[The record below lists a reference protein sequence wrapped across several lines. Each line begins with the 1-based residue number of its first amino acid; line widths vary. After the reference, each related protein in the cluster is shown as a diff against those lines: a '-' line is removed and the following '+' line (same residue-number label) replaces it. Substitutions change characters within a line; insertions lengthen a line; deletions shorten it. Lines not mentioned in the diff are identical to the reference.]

1 MKPKIIKLK
10 NGAHLI
16 YIHDARN
23 NYSAV
28 EAGFIAG
35 HASNPANGVAHFM
48 EHMLFKG
55 TKTKNAEQFN
65 EAKEAI
71 VPSLNAY
78 TSKNLMMVTFTRT
91 NALFDKAM
99 ELVGEML
106 TANKLDKKEIENE
119 KGVIKEEYRMRVD
132 HSSRDLSFVHTGT
145 LSQSQ
150 LTDEQILG
158 SPDDIDAINLKLL
171 DNFKN
176 SNYFAQNFIAAYCGN
191 LCELRVKNAFNKY
204 FVARLKSRPD
214 YQTKVIDIKVDK
226 TPDLTVRTNTEQL
239 IKMRLSFVMNVPYL
253 EGKRRYENRCIAEFL
268 NKNKSSLFNTLRNK
282 GLVYT
287 VNATSRYMFDTK
299 LLNITLTTGKDK
311 LSRCLNEVAR
321 EINAIA
327 GGKITAAD
335 LDTIKAN
342 LKYKAD
348 EEVRGAKSEMYDAAL
363 DEYVNEGKGS
373 IYTITKHQRLKAMKQ
388 ITLEE
393 VNAYAKKLFN
403 KNNPPYV
410 TIMGKAKKSELPTYA
425 QILETLYKK

>member
-1 MKPKIIKLK
+1 
-10 NGAHLI
+10 
-16 YIHDARN
+16 
-23 NYSAV
+23 
-28 EAGFIAG
+28 
-35 HASNPANGVAHFM
+35 
-48 EHMLFKG
+48 
-55 TKTKNAEQFN
+55 
-65 EAKEAI
+65 
-71 VPSLNAY
+71 
-78 TSKNLMMVTFTRT
+78 MMVTFTRT

-204 FVARLKSRPD
+204 FVSRLKSRPD

-268 NKNKSSLFNTLRNK
+268 NKNKARF
-282 GLVYT
+282 
-287 VNATSRYMFDTK
+287 
-299 LLNITLTTGKDK
+299 LT
-311 LSRCLNEVAR
+311 R
-321 EINAIA
+321 
-327 GGKITAAD
+327 
-335 LDTIKAN
+335 
-342 LKYKAD
+342 
-348 EEVRGAKSEMYDAAL
+348 
-363 DEYVNEGKGS
+363 
-373 IYTITKHQRLKAMKQ
+373 
-388 ITLEE
+388 
-393 VNAYAKKLFN
+393 
-403 KNNPPYV
+403 
-410 TIMGKAKKSELPTYA
+410 
-425 QILETLYKK
+425 LETRGWCIPSTQPAGICLTPSC